1 MEKQI
6 IKLYE
11 AGYSQK
17 EICNMLDLKFIY
29 TNAVLTENGFD
40 TKSYR
45 KIPDS
50 IKNFVCFMIK
60 EGFQQKTIS
69 DILDIS
75 IHVVRD
81 ICYHNNLQKVAILKR
96 MADENNQIILMYQDG
111 KNITEISNA
120 LYADRNRIKN
130 VLIDSGV
137 YVPPTIKD
145 KQILEAY
152 KNGSPIAD
160 IIKEYNTGY
169 RRVKRIVN
177 EFERRKL

>member
-60 EGFQQKTIS
+60 EGRSEEHTS
-69 DILDIS
+69 E
-75 IHVVRD
+75 
-81 ICYHNNLQKVAILKR
+81 LQSQR
-96 MADENNQIILMYQDG
+96 
-111 KNITEISNA
+111 
-120 LYADRNRIKN
+120 
-130 VLIDSGV
+130 
-137 YVPPTIKD
+137 
-145 KQILEAY
+145 
-152 KNGSPIAD
+152 
-160 IIKEYNTGY
+160 
-169 RRVKRIVN
+169 
-177 EFERRKL
+177 